1 MNQDS
6 KKYILPADIL
16 IILEVLLFEKIAETR
31 LYNCILD
38 ASSRIIFNSISLS

>member
-16 IILEVLLFEKIAETR
+16 IILEVLLFEKIAENR
-31 LYNCILD
+31 LYNCIFNV
-38 ASSRIIFNSISLS
+38 SSRIICLSLF